1 MKYSSV
7 LCDTY
12 EIEHELDAGRTG
24 AVYKAWHKRLRKHV
38 IIKEIRH
45 SYFINEESRR
55 NEVEALKRVKSLYLP
70 QVFDF
75 LSEEKRSFTVMEFI
89 EGDCLGNLLKQHK
102 KFSQYRV
109 IEWYGQLATALVELH
124 EFDICHGDIKPS
136 NIMLRQDGK
145 VCLID
150 FNVAIVKGNDTHI
163 ISRSHGY
170 ASPEQNKLFIH
181 YKNQTVLNG
190 ENIDW
195 KLSDIHN
202 LGAAMY
208 HILTGKRMKYDT
220 TGRVLQTNFDKWQAP
235 DNANSFN
242 LPPCLFIIQRSTHP
256 NPDNRFSSATAL
268 SRTIQ
273 SLLSV

>member
-1 MKYSSV
+1 MKFSSV

-12 EIEHELDAGRTG
+12 EIDIKLGAGGGGT
-24 AVYKAWHKRLRKHV
+24 VYKAWHKRLQKYV
-38 IIKEIRH
+38 VIKELEH
-45 SYFINEESRR
+45 ALFTTEELRR
-55 NEVEALKRVKSLYLP
+55 NEVEALKNLKSSHLP

-75 LSEEKRSFTVMEFI
+75 LSEDKRSFTIMEFI
-89 EGDCLGNLLKQHK
+89 EGESLGNLLKQK
-102 KFSQYRV
+102 EKFSQYRV

-124 EFDICHGDIKPS
+124 GFDICHGDIKPS

-163 ISRSHGY
+163 ISRSQGY
-170 ASPEQNKLFIH
+170 ASPEQNKLFAL
-181 YKNQTVLNG
+181 YKNQSVLNN
-190 ENIDW
+190 EKVDW

-208 HILTGKRMKYDT
+208 HILTGKRLKYDVN
-220 TGRVLQTNFDKWQAP
+220 GRVLQSNFNKWQAP
-235 DNANSFN
+235 GNSN
-242 LPPCLFIIQRSTHP
+242 RVSLSPCHFIIQRSTHP

-268 SRTIQ
+268 SHTIQ